1 MPRARGVAPPASAS
15 QSDEPAWT
23 PTSETLRF
31 MQGLWALVHALE
43 VRSKRMSRTMG
54 VTGPQR
60 LVLRVIGQRPDATAG
75 DIARML
81 DLHAST
87 LTGVLARLEER
98 GMLAR
103 HVDPGDRRRAR
114 FTLTAAG
121 RRADREQ
128 KGTVEAAVRRALA
141 RVPARQAAQVR
152 ALLATLVVE
161 LGRPE

>member
-1 MPRARGVAPPASAS
+1 MSRSRGAAPPASPS
-15 QSDEPAWT
+15 PTDEPAWT
-23 PTSETLRF
+23 PASETLRF

-43 VRSKRMSRTMG
+43 VRSKRMRRTMG

-60 LVLRVIGQRPDATAG
+60 LVLRVIGRQPDATAG
-75 DIARML
+75 EIARML

-98 GMLAR
+98 GMIAR

-114 FTLTAAG
+114 FTLTATG

-128 KGTVEAAVRRALA
+128 KGTVEAAVRRTLA
-141 RVPARQAAQVR
+141 RVPPRTAAQVR
-152 ALLATLVVE
+152 GLLATLVTE
-161 LGRPE
+161 LERPE

>member
-1 MPRARGVAPPASAS
+1 MPRARRVAPSVPTSEP
-15 QSDEPAWT
+15 DEPAWT
-23 PTSETLRF
+23 PASETLRF

-43 VRSKRMSRTMG
+43 VRSKRMSRTLG
-54 VTGPQR
+54 VTTGPRVASASTPQR
-60 LVLRVIGQRPDATAG
+60 PEATAG
-75 DIARML
+75 VIARL
-81 DLHAST
+81 RHLPPT
-87 LTGVLARLEER
+87 PLPGGVARLEER

-141 RVPARQAAQVR
+141 KVPDRTATQVR

-161 LGRPE
+161 LERPE

>member
-87 LTGVLARLEER
+87 FDIDE
-98 GMLAR
+98 
-103 HVDPGDRRRAR
+103 
-114 FTLTAAG
+114 
-121 RRADREQ
+121 
-128 KGTVEAAVRRALA
+128 RALGHGA
-141 RVPARQAAQVR
+141 N
-152 ALLATLVVE
+152 LLASVALDA
-161 LGRPE
+161 LAALRH